1 MLIKKTLYSSA
12 FLMKL
17 IFDLNNN
24 FMNMQNNLT
33 PRIAIIGI
41 IFAWAIWSLSFTY
54 KYQKLGDNEK
64 ESLRESGQLAHIES
78 KIIKQGLDLK
88 GGMYI
93 VLEADIPKLM
103 LNLAS
108 YKDEILENIILK
120 SSEDS
125 QLNNFDF
132 FSSFEKNIE
141 TNNLKLSRY
150 YYDLG
155 SSYDDIITSLKNE
168 ADDAIDRV
176 LEILQNRIDQFGVS
190 EPTIQKQ
197 GKQRIVIELAGIQ
210 DSERARA
217 LLQSTALLEFY
228 LVKNPTLTN
237 EIITQ
242 LDNDLSNSSLA
253 LDMTNSNQSEITEDI
268 NSSKIDVVDTSKS
281 TTVSDLFGE
290 TSTESDTIL
299 VKDTIKKDALFSS
312 LLVSLQGDLAVK
324 ESNLYNLKKL
334 LE

>member
-1 MLIKKTLYSSA
+1 
-12 FLMKL
+12 
-17 IFDLNNN
+17 
-24 FMNMQNNLT
+24 MQL
-33 PRIAIIGI
+33 
-41 IFAWAIWSLSFTY
+41 
-54 KYQKLGDNEK
+54 
-64 ESLRESGQLAHIES
+64 
-78 KIIKQGLDLK
+78 
-88 GGMYI
+88 
-93 VLEADIPKLM
+93 
-103 LNLAS
+103 
-108 YKDEILENIILK
+108 
-120 SSEDS
+120 
-125 QLNNFDF
+125 
-132 FSSFEKNIE
+132 
-141 TNNLKLSRY
+141 
-150 YYDLG
+150 
-155 SSYDDIITSLKNE
+155 
-168 ADDAIDRV
+168 DRV

-253 LDMTNSNQSEITEDI
+253 LDMTNSNQSKINEDI
-268 NSSKIDVVDTSKS
+268 NNSKVDVVDTSKS

-290 TSTESDTIL
+290 TSTESDTSL
-299 VKDTIKKDALFSS
+299 SEDTIKEDALFSS

-334 LE
+334 LDRDEVKKRLSASNGQFLLSNDSEILKDVSTSDRFYKLYFLENSAELTGGVVEEARADLGSLGGSSIGQPVVSLTMSSDGSRSWARITGSNIGERIAIVLDNKVHMAPSIREKYLAEEPKLKVLLILRRLKILL

>member
-1 MLIKKTLYSSA
+1 
-12 FLMKL
+12 
-17 IFDLNNN
+17 
-24 FMNMQNNLT
+24 MNMQNNLT
-33 PRIAIIGI
+33 PRLAIIGI

-54 KYQKLGDNEK
+54 KYQNLDDNEK

-108 YKDEILENIILK
+108 YKDEILENTILT
-120 SSEDS
+120 SLEDS
-125 QLNNFDF
+125 KSNNFDF
-132 FSSFEKNIE
+132 FSSFEKNIKE
-141 TNNLKLSRY
+141 NNLKLSRY
-150 YYDLG
+150 YFDLG
-155 SSYDDIITSLKNE
+155 SSYDDIITSLKDE

-253 LDMTNSNQSEITEDI
+253 LDMTNSNQSKINEDTI
-268 NSSKIDVVDTSKS
+268 DSKVDAVDTSKS
-281 TTVSDLFGE
+281 TTVSDLFG
-290 TSTESDTIL
+290 DN
-299 VKDTIKKDALFSS
+299 F
-312 LLVSLQGDLAVK
+312 
-324 ESNLYNLKKL
+324 N
-334 LE
+334 